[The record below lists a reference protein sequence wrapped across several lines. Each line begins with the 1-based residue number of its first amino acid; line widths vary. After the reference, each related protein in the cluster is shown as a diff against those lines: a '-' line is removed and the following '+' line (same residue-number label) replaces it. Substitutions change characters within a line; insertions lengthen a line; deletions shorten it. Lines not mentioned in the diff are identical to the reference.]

1 MSDSSE
7 DLFSEELRKAVDA
20 KNAACE
26 KLPIGDISAGES
38 EKENEN
44 GKESFKSPSKNRQ
57 VLAVLDET
65 EEELKYRQ
73 KYAKTEKEVVKSLKL
88 CCTVCSCS
96 LQAALLK
103 GRNLYHHPVLKVL
116 MCKQCVDFYGDGNF
130 SADEDGSDKYCR
142 WCGQGGMLYCCSLCC
157 CAFCKS
163 CIKRNLGRSVL
174 VDIEAED
181 WKCFVC
187 NGEPLWDLRALCA
200 SARSYSEKTK
210 RNKWVENQN
219 DPKQMPLKDKP
230 RQLRQWK
237 KHSLVDS
244 SSSDDDDDDDA
255 SSGNE
260 EEACRSRC
268 KQNDA
273 NTVDS
278 GGRRKDGKKQS
289 VKSCD
294 PFMETEIPNSGKKI
308 ICVQLSDLGENEKKI
323 KSGPLTDNSTS
334 PTHFEG
340 SSSNEGVR
348 THSSR
353 EKKRQGRKSEIR
365 RTQTGKEESSI
376 PRHAVGTAGERES
389 KSKQKHSNGGSKE
402 LPEEL
407 DKRSAKLACQLLEN
421 CCKDLA
427 DVGEV
432 LVLRAHRCVEKKVNL
447 KAMRNPKNVDKV
459 VSSLRLLMELAR
471 DNLHHIDEF
480 LSLSRTRWIQG
491 VVKRSSTKTGGS
503 VDNEGKLEKSVT
515 KQGRVDENMSMNGVG
530 DDDMEL
536 HSHSENDSDNGK
548 IENKETAEGQS
559 DILCADSDNIK
570 EMRTEK
576 SKKRKF
582 RKEWSG
588 SDDNEVVNTG
598 ENEGNAEKSII
609 RDKKRRKLED
619 GLDIEIDEV
628 VDPDTRT
635 SENCMGDSVCEMKG
649 SSNQTVTELGDELGE
664 EAVKDVSTDATE
676 CGRDSEVKK
685 VSDRNKSLSGGSEE
699 REEDNVA
706 KKNVEDTSSLHE
718 PSDRLTL
725 LETDPGDD
733 STVWSQAGFE
743 SVSTLQLLDEQRSIV
758 SDILTDP
765 EKSVV
770 HVEETLQ
777 QKSHK
782 KSDEG
787 QDYEQLNAESE
798 GKRTH
803 PVKNDGDLA
812 TIDED
817 SKNGDHGDVAVNNS
831 DSDADTIE
839 CLFSDVGE
847 ESLSDE
853 DHNGKNEKLT
863 SADNLSS
870 IKKHPEENKET
881 DGEVKI
887 NEDMPVSLEVP
898 DNVEK
903 DSGSTIHPYITVRNI
918 KELLMEKY
926 VAESNGQEL
935 CQDLE
940 KDTGKK
946 DEVKGRLED
955 DDKQRSSDIGSLKLR
970 DSMSECEQEEKDG
983 EEDIIEVDEDNAAA
997 GDNMEEGAA
1006 DTLKYTEECMKAQ
1019 QSVLAYTTDNEDTS
1033 TDSLP
1038 EKKKRKTHARKTK
1051 QEVAALKGTKP
1062 AKKQRVGSK
1071 SEPHNG
1077 SDTVSSSLSS
1087 TDIDSECSMGRKLTK
1102 LKEGRKQKFRLRDTE
1117 AYKQD
1122 EKLQWK
1128 CTVLVERL
1136 SDEVFQKYYEE
1147 YCTDGD
1153 DGSEKKAKASSDIHS
1168 LINLKSLEKCRT
1180 NKYDTDD
1187 SDTEDSI
1194 DVGKKKSRKITKK
1207 DKNKE
1212 QEQKLINFFNQMDD
1226 DDDNMRASTS
1236 DPEEEA
1242 TKTPRTKK
1250 SFCDKE
1256 SEMVMKELLAS
1267 STDDTDTDSS
1277 EKQESPEE
1285 NKKKEIKPKE
1295 KTDGTEAVIKK
1306 EEEKEQEIKEEKA
1319 DSCPSDGDVSSDDS
1333 EVLKRKRNWRR
1344 DKLLTARLSDPDT
1357 SDEERRWKTKKEK
1370 EQKENNDD
1378 SEEKSACEMKPRKK
1392 KLRRRIL
1399 GSDEDP
1405 DVIISSS
1412 EDDSSDG
1419 FVNKRK
1425 KPAKKSNS
1433 GKDSTSDTD
1442 TGRKKVK
1449 RRRIKAPADDSS
1461 SSEGGQVEC
1470 SQKSDT
1476 PGKGRK
1482 NIHRIMKDADVG
1494 EATRRAGREEEERRK
1509 RMLEKQ
1515 KLYNEIYKEVEGV
1528 QVFDRLVLDFDPE
1541 TKEELVAVDPYIVS
1555 KLKPHQVKGVKFM
1568 WDVCFESLK
1577 QTEKTT
1583 GSGCILA
1590 HCMGLG
1596 KTLQVVALV
1605 HTLLNHKDTKV
1616 HTVLVVC
1623 PLSTVLNWVNEFN
1636 IWLKDIG
1643 DGEEV
1648 NVFELS
1654 KYKQNYE
1661 RMYQL
1666 KEWQDCGGVM
1676 VMGYDMFRILTNPKA
1691 ARIRKKAIET
1701 FQSTLIDPGPDLVV
1715 CDEGHMLKNE
1725 DTALSKAMNRIKTLR
1740 RIVLTGTP
1748 LQNNLKEY
1756 HCMVQFVKPNLL
1768 GTQKEFRNR
1777 FMNPISNGQF
1787 EDSTA
1792 HDVKIMKRRAH
1803 VLHKMLE
1810 GSVQRFDYSV
1820 LTPFLP
1826 PKHEYV
1832 ISIRLAE
1839 VQIKAYRYYLENCAM
1854 GKSGVNSRGTQLFND
1869 YQNLSRIWTHPRVLQ
1884 MSAENAE
1891 KNAEKKR
1898 LLESD
1903 SEGSLRDFIDDGDAD
1918 DTETTESSDKSSSDE
1933 SDVQV
1938 IAEGGEKKS
1947 KATSRNTRST
1957 QVVDVDEVEESKPVV
1972 WWKQFIEGDEI
1983 ENIKCS
1989 GKLVLLF
1996 SILRECEKIGDKVL
2010 VFSQSLYSLDLIEYF
2025 LACVD
2030 TATQASETKESLDNN
2045 TGSWSLGLDYFRLDG
2060 STSAENRS
2068 IWCRAFNREDN
2079 HRARLFIISTRAG
2092 GLGINLC
2099 AANRVIVFD
2108 ASWNPSHDVQSI
2120 FRVYRFGQK
2129 KPCYIYRFLAQG
2141 TMEEKIYDRQVTKL
2155 SLSCR
2160 VVDEQQ
2166 IERHYNMA
2174 DLQELYKFNPE
2185 EKTKRP
2191 TPILPK
2197 DRLLAELL
2205 KDHEQ
2210 WIVTYHEH
2218 DSLLENKEE
2227 EELNEEERKA
2237 AWEDYENEKKGKIL
2251 PAPVFNAPRTLNVA
2265 ALRETLRKENPHV
2278 TEEELDLRL
2287 STVVNQ
2293 IYDYVNSSKHGMP
2306 SSNVQQYTPGH
2317 IQALRQ
2323 YQMQQEQFLRAQQQ
2337 EQQRMQQQNV
2347 MWPMLSSYP
2356 NTDMSFRQYLQNQN
2370 QSNLNSAV
2378 YPTNLYRNVAV
2389 DRPGI
2394 LRMQQKL
2401 VPFNAPGSSSRTV

>member
-1 MSDSSE
+1 
-7 DLFSEELRKAVDA
+7 
-20 KNAACE
+20 
-26 KLPIGDISAGES
+26 
-38 EKENEN
+38 
-44 GKESFKSPSKNRQ
+44 
-57 VLAVLDET
+57 
-65 EEELKYRQ
+65 
-73 KYAKTEKEVVKSLKL
+73 
-88 CCTVCSCS
+88 
-96 LQAALLK
+96 
-103 GRNLYHHPVLKVL
+103 
-116 MCKQCVDFYGDGNF
+116 
-130 SADEDGSDKYCR
+130 
-142 WCGQGGMLYCCSLCC
+142 
-157 CAFCKS
+157 
-163 CIKRNLGRSVL
+163 
-174 VDIEAED
+174 
-181 WKCFVC
+181 
-187 NGEPLWDLRALCA
+187 
-200 SARSYSEKTK
+200 
-210 RNKWVENQN
+210 
-219 DPKQMPLKDKP
+219 
-230 RQLRQWK
+230 
-237 KHSLVDS
+237 
-244 SSSDDDDDDDA
+244 
-255 SSGNE
+255 
-260 EEACRSRC
+260 
-268 KQNDA
+268 
-273 NTVDS
+273 
-278 GGRRKDGKKQS
+278 
-289 VKSCD
+289 
-294 PFMETEIPNSGKKI
+294 METEIPNSGKKI

-389 KSKQKHSNGGSKE
+389 KSKQKHSNGGGKE

-421 CCKDLA
+421 CCKDLG

-570 EMRTEK
+570 EMRMEK

-817 SKNGDHGDVAVNNS
+817 SKNGDHGDVAVVGGGSKNNDSGDLAAVDEDSKNIDIDTLAAMGEGSKSDNCDNLTAAGEGSKDDDSDTLTAGGVGSKSDNSDALTAVVEGSKSGDSDALTAVSEGSKSDGSDALTAVGEGSKSKEDKNNS

-1153 DGSEKKAKASSDIHS
+1153 DGSEKKAKASSDIH
-1168 LINLKSLEKCRT
+1168 R
-1180 NKYDTDD
+1180 
-1187 SDTEDSI
+1187 
-1194 DVGKKKSRKITKK
+1194 
-1207 DKNKE
+1207 
-1212 QEQKLINFFNQMDD
+1212 
-1226 DDDNMRASTS
+1226 
-1236 DPEEEA
+1236 
-1242 TKTPRTKK
+1242 
-1250 SFCDKE
+1250 
-1256 SEMVMKELLAS
+1256 
-1267 STDDTDTDSS
+1267 
-1277 EKQESPEE
+1277 
-1285 NKKKEIKPKE
+1285 
-1295 KTDGTEAVIKK
+1295 
-1306 EEEKEQEIKEEKA
+1306 
-1319 DSCPSDGDVSSDDS
+1319 
-1333 EVLKRKRNWRR
+1333 
-1344 DKLLTARLSDPDT
+1344 
-1357 SDEERRWKTKKEK
+1357 
-1370 EQKENNDD
+1370 
-1378 SEEKSACEMKPRKK
+1378 
-1392 KLRRRIL
+1392 
-1399 GSDEDP
+1399 
-1405 DVIISSS
+1405 
-1412 EDDSSDG
+1412 
-1419 FVNKRK
+1419 
-1425 KPAKKSNS
+1425 
-1433 GKDSTSDTD
+1433 
-1442 TGRKKVK
+1442 
-1449 RRRIKAPADDSS
+1449 
-1461 SSEGGQVEC
+1461 
-1470 SQKSDT
+1470 
-1476 PGKGRK
+1476 
-1482 NIHRIMKDADVG
+1482 
-1494 EATRRAGREEEERRK
+1494 
-1509 RMLEKQ
+1509 
-1515 KLYNEIYKEVEGV
+1515 
-1528 QVFDRLVLDFDPE
+1528 
-1541 TKEELVAVDPYIVS
+1541 
-1555 KLKPHQVKGVKFM
+1555 
-1568 WDVCFESLK
+1568 
-1577 QTEKTT
+1577 
-1583 GSGCILA
+1583 
-1590 HCMGLG
+1590 
-1596 KTLQVVALV
+1596 
-1605 HTLLNHKDTKV
+1605 
-1616 HTVLVVC
+1616 
-1623 PLSTVLNWVNEFN
+1623 
-1636 IWLKDIG
+1636 
-1643 DGEEV
+1643 
-1648 NVFELS
+1648 
-1654 KYKQNYE
+1654 
-1661 RMYQL
+1661 
-1666 KEWQDCGGVM
+1666 
-1676 VMGYDMFRILTNPKA
+1676 
-1691 ARIRKKAIET
+1691 
-1701 FQSTLIDPGPDLVV
+1701 
-1715 CDEGHMLKNE
+1715 
-1725 DTALSKAMNRIKTLR
+1725 
-1740 RIVLTGTP
+1740 
-1748 LQNNLKEY
+1748 
-1756 HCMVQFVKPNLL
+1756 
-1768 GTQKEFRNR
+1768 
-1777 FMNPISNGQF
+1777 
-1787 EDSTA
+1787 
-1792 HDVKIMKRRAH
+1792 
-1803 VLHKMLE
+1803 
-1810 GSVQRFDYSV
+1810 
-1820 LTPFLP
+1820 
-1826 PKHEYV
+1826 
-1832 ISIRLAE
+1832 
-1839 VQIKAYRYYLENCAM
+1839 
-1854 GKSGVNSRGTQLFND
+1854 
-1869 YQNLSRIWTHPRVLQ
+1869 
-1884 MSAENAE
+1884 
-1891 KNAEKKR
+1891 
-1898 LLESD
+1898 
-1903 SEGSLRDFIDDGDAD
+1903 
-1918 DTETTESSDKSSSDE
+1918 
-1933 SDVQV
+1933 
-1938 IAEGGEKKS
+1938 
-1947 KATSRNTRST
+1947 
-1957 QVVDVDEVEESKPVV
+1957 
-1972 WWKQFIEGDEI
+1972 
-1983 ENIKCS
+1983 
-1989 GKLVLLF
+1989 
-1996 SILRECEKIGDKVL
+1996 
-2010 VFSQSLYSLDLIEYF
+2010 
-2025 LACVD
+2025 
-2030 TATQASETKESLDNN
+2030 
-2045 TGSWSLGLDYFRLDG
+2045 
-2060 STSAENRS
+2060 
-2068 IWCRAFNREDN
+2068 
-2079 HRARLFIISTRAG
+2079 
-2092 GLGINLC
+2092 
-2099 AANRVIVFD
+2099 
-2108 ASWNPSHDVQSI
+2108 
-2120 FRVYRFGQK
+2120 
-2129 KPCYIYRFLAQG
+2129 
-2141 TMEEKIYDRQVTKL
+2141 
-2155 SLSCR
+2155 
-2160 VVDEQQ
+2160 
-2166 IERHYNMA
+2166 
-2174 DLQELYKFNPE
+2174 
-2185 EKTKRP
+2185 
-2191 TPILPK
+2191 
-2197 DRLLAELL
+2197 
-2205 KDHEQ
+2205 
-2210 WIVTYHEH
+2210 
-2218 DSLLENKEE
+2218 
-2227 EELNEEERKA
+2227 
-2237 AWEDYENEKKGKIL
+2237 
-2251 PAPVFNAPRTLNVA
+2251 
-2265 ALRETLRKENPHV
+2265 
-2278 TEEELDLRL
+2278 
-2287 STVVNQ
+2287 
-2293 IYDYVNSSKHGMP
+2293 
-2306 SSNVQQYTPGH
+2306 
-2317 IQALRQ
+2317 
-2323 YQMQQEQFLRAQQQ
+2323 
-2337 EQQRMQQQNV
+2337 
-2347 MWPMLSSYP
+2347 
-2356 NTDMSFRQYLQNQN
+2356 
-2370 QSNLNSAV
+2370 
-2378 YPTNLYRNVAV
+2378 
-2389 DRPGI
+2389 
-2394 LRMQQKL
+2394 
-2401 VPFNAPGSSSRTV
+2401 